1 MPFVPSILLVE
12 DNPDD
17 YEATV
22 RSLREN
28 RCMNPIRWCKNGRD
42 ALDLLGHA
50 QPDEARPAELPAIIL
65 LDLNLPGIDGRD
77 VLQAVK
83 NDRLL
88 RRIPVVILTTSS
100 DERDIDRCY
109 EIGASTY
116 VQKPVSFAG
125 LTAAI
130 RTLRDYWFGLAIL
143 PGTGE

>member
-1 MPFVPSILLVE
+1 MPTVPSILLVE

-22 RSLREN
+22 RSLRDN
-28 RCMNPIRWCKNGRD
+28 RCLNPVRWCRDGRA
-42 ALDLLGHA
+42 ALDLLGHDR
-50 QPDEARPAELPAIIL
+50 PEGERPADLPAIIL

-77 VLQAVK
+77 VLSAVK
-83 NDRLL
+83 AAPHL

-109 EIGASTY
+109 ESGASSY

-130 RTLRDYWFGLAIL
+130 RTLRDYWFGVAIL
-143 PGTGE
+143 PGKGE